1 MSLSKQQV
9 IEKAQECGLEDIGFT
24 TAEPFTSQDEVLA
37 ARRRSYAWTNAAG
50 IPLSEGTD
58 PKKFLA
64 DAKSIIVL
72 VEPYFREAFPASMVG
87 RFGRVYQDDDRVL
100 RDDFTPRLGKFL
112 AYLTQNGVQVA
123 VPFHM
128 PHRLSAARAGL
139 GTFGKNNFFYSNKL
153 ARKSSWIVPVPIIT
167 DQEFPP
173 DEPTVE
179 VGCPD
184 WCKNACIAACPTRA
198 LSSPRRIDPRKC
210 ISYLSYYAQD
220 LPAPEVREQ
229 MGTWVYGC
237 DRCQDVCP
245 RNQPWLA
252 QELPVNQKVAAK
264 AQYFSLPQ
272 LLQMDAEFFQSK
284 IWPHMFY
291 TPVDQIW
298 RWHMNAARSMGNSV
312 DRTYVPDLI
321 RAFREN
327 GDERVRGMCA
337 WALGRLGGDEAR
349 TALREFLEQSD
360 GRIREEVERALEALE
375 AAQASS

>member
-1 MSLSKQQV
+1 MSLSKEEV
-9 IEKAQECGLEDIGFT
+9 IEQARKCGLEDIGFT
-24 TAEPFTSQDEVLA
+24 TAEAFSSQDEILA
-37 ARRRSYAWTNAAG
+37 SRREWYEWTRSG
-50 IPLSEGTD
+50 RMSLFDGTD
-58 PKKFLA
+58 PKASLA
-64 DAKSIIVL
+64 EAKSIIVI
-72 VEPYFREAFPASMVG
+72 VEPYFREGFPPSMVG
-87 RFGRVYQDDDRVL
+87 KFGRVYQDDDRIT
-100 RDDFTPRLGKFL
+100 RDGFTPRLTKFL
-112 AYLTQNGVQVA
+112 AYLNENGVQTA
-123 VPFHM
+123 LPFHM

-153 ARKSSWIVPVPIIT
+153 ARKSSWVVPVPIIV

-198 LSSPRRIDPRKC
+198 LKAPRKIDPRKC
-210 ISYLSYYAQD
+210 ISFLTYYSED
-220 LPAPEVREQ
+220 LPSPEIREQ

-237 DRCQDVCP
+237 DRCQEVCP

-252 QELPVNQKVAAK
+252 QELPLNQKVAAK
-264 AQYFSLPQ
+264 AEHFSLPN
-272 LLQMDAEFFQSK
+272 LLHMDKEFFEST

-291 TPVDQIW
+291 TPADQMW
-298 RWHMNAARSMGNSV
+298 RWHMNAARSMGNSF
-312 DRTYVPDLI
+312 DRAYVPDLI

-349 TALREFLEQSD
+349 AALAEFLDQSD
-360 GRIREEVERALEALE
+360 GRTREEVEQALEMLE
-375 AAQASS
+375 RS